1 MGHNDNR
8 SRHRVLLPI
17 IAIVLL
23 VIIAVTI
30 TVVSGSD
37 DQSAPQAANIA
48 TNTQTVS
55 DSQNDSNQQNNDES
69 TADSNNDNERS
80 NTMNITINGTA
91 LTATMEDNSSSQA
104 LLGMLQSGPLTI
116 DMHDYAGMEKV
127 GTLDTTLPT
136 NDQQITTEPGDII
149 LYQGNQITI
158 YYGNS
163 QWSLTKLG
171 HIDNVTAEEL
181 RQLLGSENVTVTLSV

>member
-1 MGHNDNR
+1 MGHTDNR
-8 SRHRVLLPI
+8 SRHRALLSI

-23 VIIAVTI
+23 VIIAI
-30 TVVSGSD
+30 TVTVIYRPD
-37 DQSAPQAANIA
+37 DQPEPQAADIS
-48 TNTQTVS
+48 TSTQPES
-55 DSQNDSNQQNNDES
+55 DSQNGNNQQNNDGS
-69 TADSNNDNERS
+69 TANSNNDNEGS
-80 NTMNITINGTA
+80 NTMNITINDTT
-91 LTATMEDNSSSQA
+91 LTATMENNSSAQA
-104 LLGMLQSGPLTI
+104 LLNMLQSGPLTI

-149 LYQGNQITI
+149 LYQGNQVTI
-158 YYGNS
+158 YYGNN